1 MPSLSKADLVA
12 QIAEKTG
19 ETKKAVETIL
29 DATWWTIVDNVAKG
43 NDVKVLGF
51 GSFSVRS
58 SAARDGVNPKTGEKI
73 KIGASKNLKFSASSS
88 LKTKF

>member
-19 ETKKAVETIL
+19 ETKKSVEAIV
-29 DATWWTIVDNVAKG
+29 DATWSTIVENVAKG

-51 GSFSVRS
+51 GSFSIRT
-58 SAARDGVNPKTGEKI
+58 SAARDGKNPKTGEKI
-73 KIGASKNLKFSASSS
+73 KIAASKNLKFSASSS
-88 LKTKF
+88 LKSKF